1 MTASAPRPLAR
12 GRILALAGIVLVAL
26 TLRTAVGAVSP
37 IIGTIET
44 DIPLDAL
51 LLATIGA
58 APPLIFGLSGLLAP
72 VASRRWGLEGALVV
86 AMALQLVGHLMR
98 ALAPNSGLLLA
109 GTVLALLGAGVGN
122 VLLPPVVKRY
132 FPDRIGLITAVYVT
146 VLSIGATVPPVVAVP
161 IADAAGWRISLGVWA
176 LAALVAAAPWVIQ
189 LLRSGRHVE
198 NLDTEARGLEAA
210 QAGIGRRLFRSPI
223 AWSMALI
230 FGLASMH
237 AYAMFAWMP
246 SLTAALSKVDATQA
260 GVLLGVFAVCGIPS
274 ALLAPILTTRLPSV
288 RPLIAAALVLFVAGY
303 AGFLAVPT
311 AAPLLWSVLV
321 GMGTILF
328 PVALTL
334 INLRTRTQA
343 GAVAL
348 SGFVQGIGYL
358 LAAAG
363 PLVVGLTHD
372 ASGGWV
378 VPIWFLLG
386 TLVLAVPGL
395 VVLGRQRFVEDESE
409 FQPAGR

>member
-1 MTASAPRPLAR
+1 MTAPAPRPLVR

-44 DIPLDAL
+44 EIPLGAL

-58 APPLIFGLSGLLAP
+58 APSLVFGLSGLLAP
-72 VASRRWGLEGALVV
+72 VVSRRWGLEGALIA
-86 AMALQLVGHLMR
+86 AMAVQLVGHLMR
-98 ALAPNSGLLLA
+98 ALAPHSSLLLA

-132 FPDRIGLITAVYVT
+132 FPDRIGLVTAIYVT
-146 VLSIGATVPPVVAVP
+146 ALSIGATVPPVVAVP

-176 LAALVAAAPWVIQ
+176 LVALIAAVPWVVQ

-198 NLDTEARGLEAA
+198 KFDTEARGIEAA
-210 QAGIGRRLFRSPI
+210 QAGIERRLFRSPI
-223 AWSMALI
+223 AWSMALM
-230 FGLASMH
+230 FGLPSMH

-246 SLTAALSKVDATQA
+246 SLTADLSHVDAAQA
-260 GVLLGVFAVCGIPS
+260 GVLLGVFAFCGIPS
-274 ALLAPILTTRLPSV
+274 ALLAPILATRLPSV
-288 RPLIAAALVLFVAGY
+288 RPLIVASLVFFVGGY
-303 AGFLAVPT
+303 AGFLLAPT
-311 AAPLLWSVLV
+311 AAPLLWAVLV
-321 GMGTILF
+321 GMGPILF
-328 PVALTL
+328 PLALTL
-334 INLRTRTQA
+334 INLRTRTHA
-343 GAVAL
+343 GSVAL
-348 SGFVQGIGYL
+348 SGFVQGIGYVIG
-358 LAAAG
+358 AIG

-386 TLVLAVPGL
+386 TLVLTVPGL
-395 VVLGRQRFVEDESE
+395 VVLGRRRFVEDEVGP
-409 FQPAGR
+409 QAVGR